1 MKDEGKRNKKEN
13 INKESNNSIIADKFL
28 LIDNDRKRVNK
39 IRNQI
44 KSINISELNNP
55 LNSFGLIEID
65 EINEPDNYS
74 INSLMQFFGSCILKT
89 HVLPAFIRYAYK
101 IDDKKQQIK
110 AINIL
115 SYLFNL
121 YKSVDNYNL
130 SLIYPRTEEY
140 KKSFEIMFSKLKN
153 SGVNFKKDLELKK
166 LRVNNDNTIE
176 DIIILPEKD
185 NFNIMA
191 NLFGKNKNNESP
203 INTSFSSSS
212 YKPNKNIF

>member
-1 MKDEGKRNKKEN
+1 MK
-13 INKESNNSIIADKFL
+13 
-28 LIDNDRKRVNK
+28 
-39 IRNQI
+39 
-44 KSINISELNNP
+44 
-55 LNSFGLIEID
+55 
-65 EINEPDNYS
+65 
-74 INSLMQFFGSCILKT
+74 FFGSCILKT
-89 HVLPAFIRYAYK
+89 QILPAFIRYAYK

-110 AINIL
+110 AVNIL

-121 YKSVDNYNL
+121 YKSIDNYNL
-130 SLIYPRTEEY
+130 SLISPRTEEY

-153 SGVNFKKDLELKK
+153 SDVNFKKDLELKK

-176 DIIILPEKD
+176 DFIILPKKD